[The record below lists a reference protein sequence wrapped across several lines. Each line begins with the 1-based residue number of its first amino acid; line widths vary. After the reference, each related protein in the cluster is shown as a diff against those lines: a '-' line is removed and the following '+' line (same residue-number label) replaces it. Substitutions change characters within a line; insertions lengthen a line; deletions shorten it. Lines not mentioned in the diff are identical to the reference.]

1 MRQIL
6 PLTNG
11 IFGHMEYQFDYDI
24 TKDQLDLLLLS
35 NIGHRNPSPVVD
47 LVHEDEWEDPIE
59 HLTDAELT
67 KLAAVLLA
75 TYKPKWDKL
84 ADVYSIEYDPI
95 HNYLD
100 EWQDENDG
108 TEGVDETIGVERE
121 DTFGTTVT
129 SSSTRTD
136 NLSQLETRNL
146 AGSNEREFDNSE
158 ETTFGKTNT
167 RTDNLDITTTY
178 GKEET
183 ETDNFDI
190 ANTGTQTTAVQNDT
204 TVDSVWGFNSGTNP
218 VNADQ
223 SVNNSTTT
231 RTDNLNEAHTGTIIK
246 GLDGSDVESHDGT
259 VIDALSGK
267 DTKAFDGTITD
278 ESTSTGTVQTDNT
291 GTQATSGTVGTTGTN
306 TRDIDT
312 TRATDTTDHRER
324 SGRHFGNIGNLTSQ
338 KMILEEIELWKW
350 SYINEVLDD
359 AKDFLTIPI
368 YI

>member
-1 MRQIL
+1 MKQLL

-11 IFGHMEYQFDYDI
+11 IFGHMTYTFDYEI

-35 NIGHRNPSPVVD
+35 NIGQRNPSPVVD
-47 LVHEDEWEDPIE
+47 VVHGDEWEGPISQ
-59 HLTDAELT
+59 LTDAELT
-67 KLAAVLLA
+67 KLASVMLA

-100 EWQDENDG
+100 EWEDENDG
-108 TEGVDETIGVERE
+108 TENVDETINVDRT
-121 DTFGTTVT
+121 DTFGTTVAT
-129 SSSTRTD
+129 SSTRTD

-146 AGSNEREFDNSE
+146 ATSNEREFDNSE

-167 RTDNLDITTTY
+167 RTDDFDVATTY
-178 GKEET
+178 GRTET
-183 ETDNFDI
+183 ETDNLAI

-204 TVDSVWGFNSGTNP
+204 TVDSVWGFNSSND
-218 VNADQ
+218 VNADK
-223 SVNNSTTT
+223 SVNNGTTL
-231 RTDNLNEAHTGTIIK
+231 RTDNLNEAHTGTVTK
-246 GLDGSDVESHDGT
+246 ALSGTDTEAHDGT
-259 VIDALSGK
+259 VTDALSGK
-267 DTKAFDGTITD
+267 DKTAYDGTVTD
-278 ESTSTGTVQTDNT
+278 SGTSTGTVTTANT
-291 GTQATSGTVGTTGTN
+291 GTQSTSGTVGTTGTN
-306 TRDIDT
+306 DRDTATTRD
-312 TRATDTTDHRER
+312 TDTTDHRER

-359 AKDFLTIPI
+359 AKNFLTLPI

>member
-11 IFGHMEYQFDYDI
+11 IFGHMNYTFDYEI

-35 NIGHRNPSPVVD
+35 NIGNRNPSPVVD

-59 HLTDAELT
+59 KLTDAELT
-67 KLAAVLLA
+67 KLAAVMLA

-100 EWQDENDG
+100 EWEDENDG
-108 TEGVDETIGVERE
+108 TENVDETIDADRT

-129 SSSTRTD
+129 TSSTRTD
-136 NLSQLETRNL
+136 DLSQLETRDL
-146 AGSNEREFDNSE
+146 SKSNEREYDNSE

-167 RTDNLDITTTY
+167 RTDNYDVSTTY
-178 GKEET
+178 GKTET
-183 ETDNFDI
+183 ETDDFDI
-190 ANTGTQTTAVQNDT
+190 ANTGTQTTVVQNDT
-204 TVDSVWGFNSGTNP
+204 TVDSVWGFNSSND
-218 VNADQ
+218 VNADK
-223 SVNNSTTT
+223 SVNNGTTV
-231 RTDNLNEAHTGTIIK
+231 RTDNLNEAHDGTIEKALSGTDAESHTGT
-246 GLDGSDVESHDGT
+246 VT
-259 VIDALSGK
+259 DALSGK
-267 DTKAFDGTITD
+267 DKTAFDGTVTD
-278 ESTSTGTVQTDNT
+278 TGAETGTVTTANT
-291 GTQATSGTVGTTGTN
+291 GTQSTNGTVGTTGDN
-306 TRDIDT
+306 TRETDT
-312 TRATDTTDHRER
+312 RRDTDTTDHRER